1 VLQLCAAMDQNL
13 RFEGTEQGGPPA
25 VQQFEKRLST
35 LGSQLEG
42 VRSALEYIQVHCQG
56 ASSPAPC

>member
-1 VLQLCAAMDQNL
+1 MDQNL